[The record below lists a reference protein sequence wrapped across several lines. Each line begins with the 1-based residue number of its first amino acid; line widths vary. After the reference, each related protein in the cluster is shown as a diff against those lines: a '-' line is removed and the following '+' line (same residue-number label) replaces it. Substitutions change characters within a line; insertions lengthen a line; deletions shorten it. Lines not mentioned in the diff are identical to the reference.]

1 MDSSI
6 GFDTCT
12 ELYTYHNITVQN
24 SSISLKIPICFLCS
38 QPNSSLSI
46 PVNLWL
52 DFLPNSS
59 AFFFFFKNGTYI
71 GNKQQF
77 AKSYLTLFVT
87 PWTVARQAPLS
98 MRFPRQ
104 EYRSGLAFLPSGYLS
119 NPEIKPM
126 SPTFTD
132 RIFTT

>member
-1 MDSSI
+1 MTHAQSCIPTIISQYKI
-6 GFDTCT
+6 VPFPSKFPYASFVVNQILHFLSLLTSGLIFF
-12 ELYTYHNITVQN
+12 LTV
-24 SSISLKIPICFLCS
+24 LL
-38 QPNSSLSI
+38 
-46 PVNLWL
+46 
-52 DFLPNSS
+52 
-59 AFFFFFKNGTYI
+59 FFFFFKNGTYI